1 MHESQIKMLINR
13 MKQAIEHKHT
23 GLMEDILKRYQYK
36 IENVI
41 DEEGNNLLIMAT
53 IKGDHNMCDI
63 LIQ

>member
-1 MHESQIKMLINR
+1 VHESQIKMLINR